1 MKLHGITCAERHE
14 QHLIGWHFQVQKVCY
29 SHEGTLN
36 KFLID
41 DKGMHESQMI
51 NVLAQARSF
60 KRNMWVFPKI
70 RVPQNGWFIMENPSK
85 MYILGVPLFLET
97 PIWRGLFKNST
108 QMTIDWIR
116 TLNDDQLYSETLVVY
131 PNFSGGT
138 TIFLDKPSI
147 YFPKHLENLKNVESL
162 VRQALPDVA
171 FGRGCSCWSLDCH
184 LWCTQMIQH
193 ELFWPAWNW

>member
-1 MKLHGITCAERHE
+1 M
-14 QHLIGWHFQVQKVCY
+14 CY

-60 KRNMWVFPKI
+60 KRNIWVFPKI

-85 MYILGVPLFLET
+85 MYILGVPLILET

-108 QMTIDWIR
+108 QMTIGWIR

-138 TIFLDKPSI
+138 TIFWISPP
-147 YFPKHLENLKNVESL
+147 YFPETSGKSQKCRELG
-162 VRQALPDVA
+162 LPSA
-171 FGRGCSCWSLDCH
+171 
-184 LWCTQMIQH
+184 
-193 ELFWPAWNW
+193 A